1 MKIKGSIWAV
11 VAVLT
16 GTLFVPTIISESL
29 LFPFITGKNF
39 IFRSLVIIS
48 ALIFAYYLYK
58 KDITFTSIRTPIH
71 TAFFSFIT
79 ILFVADLQG
88 TNPLRSLFSNFE
100 RMEGWFTHVFLFTL
114 FLLLTQI
121 IVTLQTWRRVI
132 QISLIANVYVI
143 FFAISQYAGKTQ
155 IFQSVDRID
164 GTLGNATYLAG
175 YTMMYVFLLAWL
187 AYTTKNIFSR
197 FGYGIIALLNVII
210 IFVSLTRGGIV
221 GLVCGTAV
229 TLLAITLF
237 EKRYVYLKH
246 IALGSI
252 ATIVFIG
259 SLIMWNK
266 DSEFVQTTPVLNR
279 IASLSNIESL
289 DSRLD
294 VWSISYDGLKERPIL
309 GWGQDNFLYVFSK
322 HFSPSM
328 GEREPWFDRS
338 HNVFF
343 DWLIAA
349 GIFGIVAYLALFF
362 VPIYVMWLARESKN
376 NFPIIE
382 KSLWTGF
389 LSAYFIF
396 NLFVFDNIV
405 SYIIFVFV
413 LAYITW
419 KGYFSENLK
428 TVKLT
433 INQTNITASVI
444 TLIAIASLFFL
455 VYKPWITAKSL
466 IQAMQYSDAALAIS
480 SDAQAQGWSQ
490 QFIGTPYTK
499 SELLT
504 LAKTKFEIATQ
515 FPLGRTE
522 TREQLAQ
529 KLISVI
535 GNQTI
540 SDAEKNEWVTF
551 TLLQLQ
557 DELERDPNN
566 PRMYQLAGSLFLQ
579 FGKPVE
585 AIALLDKAQELSPKK
600 QLIMFDRAVAY
611 QIAGDYEKALEIS
624 KEAYELNESF
634 LNAKARYI
642 FALFRAGKDS
652 EAQLIEQEFL
662 KEATTQSFDMV
673 ANKTYDGQVVGAKID
688 FRAREA
694 AQAYEKGDIETY
706 IKFLNQVKVLDP
718 DVATR
723 LEEIVKSAK

>member
-1 MKIKGSIWAV
+1 MKTKGSVLATIA
-11 VAVLT
+11 ALT
-16 GTLFVPTIISESL
+16 GALFVPIIISESL
-29 LFPFITGKNF
+29 LFPFITGKNLV
-39 IFRSLVIIS
+39 FRGLVILS
-48 ALIFAYYLYK
+48 ALIFAYCLYK
-58 KDITFTSIRTPIH
+58 KDVLLTSVRTPIH
-71 TAFFSFIT
+71 IAFLSFIT
-79 ILFVADLQG
+79 VLLLANLQG
-88 TNPLRSLFSNFE
+88 ANPLRSLFSNFE
-100 RMEGWFTHVFLFTL
+100 RMEGWFTHALLFVF
-114 FLLLTQI
+114 FLLLTQ
-121 IVTLQTWRRVI
+121 VVLTLRTWRTIV
-132 QISLIANVYVI
+132 QVSLIANVYVVI
-143 FFAISQYAGKTQ
+143 FALSQYLGKIK

-175 YTMMYVFLLAWL
+175 YAMMYVFLLVWL
-187 AYTTKNIFSR
+187 ICTTKNIFAR
-197 FGYGIIALLNVII
+197 FGYSFLALLNIII

-221 GLVCGTAV
+221 GLVGGTVV
-229 TLLAITLF
+229 TLLAIVLF
-237 EKRYVYLKH
+237 EKRYAYLKH

-252 ATIVFIG
+252 AAIVLIG
-259 SLIMWNK
+259 SLIMLNK
-266 DSEFVQTTPVLNR
+266 GSDFVQTTPVLNR

-362 VPIYVMWLARESKN
+362 VPIYVMWLARDSKN

-419 KGYFSENLK
+419 KGYFSVNSK
-428 TVKLT
+428 IAKLT
-433 INQTNITASVI
+433 TNQTDVI
-444 TLIAIASLFFL
+444 AVVVTLIAITSLFFL
-455 VYKPWITAKSL
+455 VYKPWITAKTL
-466 IQAMQYSDAALAIS
+466 IQAMQYSSVALEAP
-480 SDAQAQGWSQ
+480 SDMQAQGWSQ
-490 QFIGTPYTK
+490 QIIGVPYTK
-499 SELLT
+499 SELLA
-504 LAKTKFEIATQ
+504 LAKNKFEIATR

-529 KLISVI
+529 KLISII

-540 SDAEKNEWVTF
+540 SDVEKNEWVTF

-557 DELERDPNN
+557 DELERDPKN
-566 PRMYQLAGSLFLQ
+566 PRMYQLVGSLFLQ
-579 FGKPVE
+579 FGKPAE

-611 QIAGDYEKALEIS
+611 QLAGDYEKALEIS
-624 KEAYELNESF
+624 KEAYELNKSF

-642 FALFRAGKDS
+642 FALYRVGKDS
-652 EAQLIEQEFL
+652 EAELIEQEFL
-662 KEATTQSFDMV
+662 KEATAQSFDMV
-673 ANKTYDGQVVGAKID
+673 VNKTYEGQVVGAKID

-694 AQAYEKGDIETY
+694 AEAYEKGDMVMYTN
-706 IKFLNQVKVLDP
+706 FLNQVRALNP
-718 DVATR
+718 DVAIR